1 MNKNEPL
8 NNLSQYKYAYK
19 IYVSNGK
26 LNSERVKLIY
36 LRSKEWTVVL
46 EGEEIKTIN
55 SNSVYLNDY
64 LDSAVKASLDFW
76 TRYGITKKYFIVSKR
91 KLNSI
96 MFNEDKNARIA
107 ILTKRIGEKRKEIER
122 NEKWIRD
129 SQKSIEKLEKQIVSM
144 ELEIS
149 ELKGASND

>member
-1 MNKNEPL
+1 MESNIDLK
-8 NNLSQYKYAYK
+8 NLSKYKYAYK

-36 LRSKEWTVVL
+36 LSKEWTVIL
-46 EGEEIKTIN
+46 EGEEIKKIN
-55 SNSVYLNDY
+55 SNNVYLDDY
-64 LDSAVKASLDFW
+64 LDSATKASLDFW
-76 TRYGITKKYFIVSKR
+76 TRYGIPKEYFIVSKR
-91 KLNSI
+91 KLNSE
-96 MFNEDKNARIA
+96 MFNEDKKARIA

-122 NEKWIRD
+122 NERWIRD
-129 SQKSIEKLEKQIVSM
+129 SQKSIEKLENQIVSM